1 MKYYYLSKEQRRKQ
15 DLFQKINNEEIG
27 AYIDDIKKQY
37 QEETQKYNQIKS
49 QLNDSDIR
57 NVKYIE
63 HNYDDYLKIWCKE
76 LGEFGEQNKFF
87 DNRIKKYRI
96 EREKIEIEMKTH
108 ITPINVEINRMEY
121 VVKYVCDVMVDS
133 EIKKDKNE
141 HLYIENILKYK
152 LYINNQDLSEIYK
165 TINDNAKYIT
175 KTQIIMASIQFK
187 KEFSMSSD
195 EENSLTQTKYFPK
208 EKYEK
213 RKQQEINNKHSELS
227 KLY

>member
-1 MKYYYLSKEQRRKQ
+1 
-15 DLFQKINNEEIG
+15 
-27 AYIDDIKKQY
+27 
-37 QEETQKYNQIKS
+37 
-49 QLNDSDIR
+49 
-57 NVKYIE
+57 
-63 HNYDDYLKIWCKE
+63 
-76 LGEFGEQNKFF
+76 
-87 DNRIKKYRI
+87 
-96 EREKIEIEMKTH
+96 
-108 ITPINVEINRMEY
+108 MEY